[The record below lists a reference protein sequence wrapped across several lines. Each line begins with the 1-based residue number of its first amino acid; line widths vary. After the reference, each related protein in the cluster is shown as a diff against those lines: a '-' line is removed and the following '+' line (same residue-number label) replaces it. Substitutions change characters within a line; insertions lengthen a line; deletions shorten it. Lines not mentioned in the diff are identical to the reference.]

1 MRMGDRFLNP
11 KSRDYE
17 NEDEDLLW
25 NIQTAEEC
33 RMFAM
38 IVQMGADGMISLCM
52 AWASFKTAVRLTY
65 Y

>member
-1 MRMGDRFLNP
+1 MDCKIFCMRMGDRFLNP

-33 RMFAM
+33 RMLLLWLYKW
-38 IVQMGADGMISLCM
+38 VQME
-52 AWASFKTAVRLTY
+52 W
-65 Y
+65 